1 MKLFAKIILFFL
13 FFNTLHI
20 QSQEQPFKTG
30 LALSG
35 GGAKGLSHIGLLQLI
50 DSLEIQVDYITGTSM
65 GSIVGAMYSVGFS
78 GDSIQKAVSS
88 IDWKYLL
95 SNEMPMRRIHI
106 NEKDENRNMIVSLP
120 IRKWRPQLP
129 KFAIEGQYLSE
140 VLSSY
145 FFSVRN
151 THDFHRLPIPFQCV
165 ASDMVSGESVVLKS
179 GSLARAVRASMA
191 IPAVFS
197 PVYIDDYVL
206 YDGGLTRNFPVE
218 EAKNMGADVVIG
230 SYTGFRKLTQD
241 EITNVTTTIM
251 QSFALSALK
260 DAEKQMA
267 LTDILLDL
275 TDD

>member
-1 MKLFAKIILFFL
+1 MKLFAKFFLFFL

-20 QSQEQPFKTG
+20 QSQEPPFKTG